1 MYFLFHRD
9 DNQNTRKTIELNQ
22 TEKMYSY
29 SELQF
34 LYNHQNHIYKCIC
47 ICLGAATME
56 LSNIWPRQP
65 RCTQEARDYHHR
77 TNKAQIGNKLKK
89 HEGRYDNII
98 ILMCCFLFFRLWRQH
113 VTALNDKNDYL
124 KKKNNQEHVMMKKGT
139 IKVSLVRMGSACG
152 RGKSCLNDNNNH
164 WLGRK

>member
-1 MYFLFHRD
+1 
-9 DNQNTRKTIELNQ
+9 
-22 TEKMYSY
+22 
-29 SELQF
+29 
-34 LYNHQNHIYKCIC
+34 
-47 ICLGAATME
+47 ME

-65 RCTQEARDYHHR
+65 RFTQEARDYHHR

-124 KKKNNQEHVMMKKGT
+124 KKKEQPRARDDEERNNQSFTGAHGKC
-139 IKVSLVRMGSACG
+139 VR
-152 RGKSCLNDNNNH
+152 
-164 WLGRK
+164 

>member
-1 MYFLFHRD
+1 
-9 DNQNTRKTIELNQ
+9 
-22 TEKMYSY
+22 
-29 SELQF
+29 
-34 LYNHQNHIYKCIC
+34 
-47 ICLGAATME
+47 ME